1 MFLTHSHP
9 FCNSWFL
16 IELTLALFFKN
27 TKIQKKTIRKS
38 KIKIE
43 CKTRKLRD
51 QNKIELLGDQ
61 VTKKKM
67 TKFINYK

>member
-1 MFLTHSHP
+1 MFLAHSRP

-27 TKIQKKTIRKS
+27 TKIQKKS
-38 KIKIE
+38 KNKKKIE

-61 VTKKKM
+61 VNKKKM